1 MFADPC
7 TAPPP
12 ISPVWTLA
20 QSLIAAGA
28 GLLGV
33 LIGTITA
40 MINAKRERKMVRL
53 KTQLQEFYS
62 PMLGVRSEIKAK
74 SEVRLKVI
82 SIASG
87 AFKEEFETGSLGE
100 RIDPP
105 ADVAEKYDAIHD
117 YNDTQLRE
125 ILIPLYRQM
134 LDHFTHHMHLAEHST
149 RVHYEALCEF
159 VEILNRSLDESLPRK
174 VAERLSHDEGN
185 LQALYSDLQ
194 FHFNRLLKETSK

>member
-7 TAPPP
+7 TAAPP

-20 QSLIAAGA
+20 QSLIAGGA

-33 LIGTITA
+33 LIGTIAAT
-40 MINAKRERKMVRL
+40 INAKRERKMERL

-74 SEVRLKVI
+74 SEVRLKVT

-87 AFKEEFETGSLGE
+87 AFAEEFGTGQLSE
-100 RIDPP
+100 RIKP
-105 ADVAEKYDAIHD
+105 AKDVAAKYEAIHD
-117 YNDTQLRE
+117 YNNTQWRE
-125 ILIPLYRQM
+125 SLVPLYRQM

-149 RVHYEALCEF
+149 RVHYDALCEF
-159 VEILNRSLDESLPRK
+159 VEIWNRSLDESLPSK
-174 VAERLSHDEGN
+174 VAQKLAHDEGT
-185 LQALYSDLQ
+185 LQDFYSDLQ
-194 FHFNRLLKETSK
+194 FHFERLLKETSK